1 MARRKKRVTISDVA
15 EMAEVST
22 MTVSRVINN
31 RESIKPE
38 TRQRVQDAIKELGFR
53 PNHIARSL
61 TSDRTLTIGVVIVD
75 IANPFFAEITAGVE
89 TASWEKGYNVIL
101 CNTQED
107 LTRERE
113 VLRML
118 EAKQV
123 DGVIV
128 CSARLADEEFIAL
141 LEAFPA
147 AIVFNRQIQSNI
159 INSIILE
166 DADGTKRLVNHLIAS
181 GHKNLGMV
189 AGSKQSRSAQARI
202 EGFLS
207 AVPNDNPPIERAE
220 TAHIQPGY
228 EVAKRLLTQ
237 HPDLDGLVCHND
249 LAAAG
254 AIEACKDMGKRVP
267 QDVAVVG
274 CDDIPL
280 ASLTSPKLTTLRV
293 DRRQLGQM
301 ITTELFELIEG
312 SQTHTQ
318 LTIKHELI
326 VRESAP

>member
-1 MARRKKRVTISDVA
+1 
-15 EMAEVST
+15 

-38 TRQRVQDAIKELGFR
+38 TRQRVMDVIQELGYQ
-53 PNHIARSL
+53 PNHIAQSL
-61 TSDRTLTIGVVIVD
+61 TTDRTLTVGVVVVD
-75 IANPFFAEITAGVE
+75 IANPFFAEITSGVE
-89 TASWEKGYNVIL
+89 TASWEKGYNVVL

-113 VLRML
+113 VLQML

-128 CSARLADEEFIAL
+128 CSARLADEEFIPL
-141 LEAFPA
+141 VEAFPA

-159 INSIILE
+159 ASSIIL
-166 DADGTKRLVNHLIAS
+166 DDIDGTKRLVNHLIS
-181 GHKNLGMV
+181 RGHTNLAMV
-189 AGSKQSRSAQARI
+189 AGSEQSRSAQARI

-237 HPDLDGLVCHND
+237 HPGLDGLICHND

-254 AIEACKDMGKRVP
+254 AIEACKALGKRIP

-301 ITTELFELIEG
+301 ITEKLFELIEG
-312 SQTHTQ
+312 GTVGSH
-318 LTIKHELI
+318 LTVRHELI